1 MERPNSQTICDALDE
16 YAKFFAEFG
25 DANSNIPRFHEFSK
39 RFREGKIT
47 KELILEL
54 VHFRDRV
61 HNEVTMEIF
70 AHHYLPGKDDAQTQ
84 KEYYR
89 VLNALGAALHP
100 PKPKPP
106 KLDISKFAGAKK
118 IETKT
123 TEYAGDP
130 SGVRPIVE
138 RSLELVKNYS
148 EAVGRGDFEAAYRL
162 TGAGLRDWMTLKRF
176 VGAHEKAAREYG
188 GPALQFNVEKFQF
201 VLADDE
207 ARKKST
213 AEEGWP
219 KTTSKDVRRSRLI
232 GFWIRDKAAQAGC
245 CGAFWITEED
255 NDYRVAKF
263 EFFAP

>member
-1 MERPNSQTICDALDE
+1 MERPDSQTICRALDE
-16 YAKFFAEFG
+16 YSKFFTEFG
-25 DANSNIPRFHEFSK
+25 DANSNIPRFNEFSR
-39 RFREGKIT
+39 RFREEKIT
-47 KELILEL
+47 KELIREL
-54 VHFRDRV
+54 VNFRDGV
-61 HNEVTMEIF
+61 HNQVTMEF
-70 AHHYLPGKDDAQTQ
+70 LAHHHLPGKDDAHTQ

-89 VLNALGAALHP
+89 VLNALGSAFHP
-100 PKPKPP
+100 PKPRPP
-106 KLDISKFAGAKK
+106 KLDISKFAGAKNIK
-118 IETKT
+118 IKT

-138 RSLELVKNYS
+138 QSLELIQNYS

-176 VGAHEKAAREYG
+176 VSAHEKATREYG
-188 GPALQFNVEKFQF
+188 GPALQFNVERFQF
-201 VLADDE
+201 VLADVE

-232 GFWIRDKAAQAGC
+232 GFWIRDKAAKTGC
-245 CGAFWITEED
+245 CGAFWITEEE
-255 NDYRVAKF
+255 NNYRVAKF